1 MAIKWLYISSLASGS
16 LPAAR
21 PEAAR
26 RLPPGTGC
34 VASALAESGSGT
46 WIHVLAGLAKEEL
59 TASCSLTLLTWLDI
73 NQGPPPSLPLPGG
86 RGRQAEAC
94 CHHQQ
99 QDSQAVGPALAS
111 AALPVCTARSPP
123 VLSPCLWQRHQH
135 LGLTHGKGSRDLTY
149 VIQPHPQDSSKQ
161 ADATITNSP

>member
-1 MAIKWLYISSLASGS
+1 MAIKRLYISSLASGS

-73 NQGPPPSLPLPGG
+73 NQGPPHPSPSPEAGEDEQKRAATTTSRTARQWDLLWPLQPYLSAQRGPRLCCLHACG
-86 RGRQAEAC
+86 RGT
-94 CHHQQ
+94 
-99 QDSQAVGPALAS
+99 STLGSLVGKA
-111 AALPVCTARSPP
+111 
-123 VLSPCLWQRHQH
+123 QE
-135 LGLTHGKGSRDLTY
+135 
-149 VIQPHPQDSSKQ
+149 I
-161 ADATITNSP
+161 